1 MKRRS
6 SLRTTLAPIPSTPI
20 AFLPVGPHHLRETL
34 EAQIAAGLKFH

>member
-20 AFLPVGPHHLRETL
+20 AFLPIGPHHLREIRKNTP
-34 EAQIAAGLKFH
+34 IAAGF